1 MLKLFRRLKRDWLWI
16 LLIIGLLL
24 VQVTSDLAL
33 PEYTSKI
40 VDTGIQQKGVE
51 DAVPETIRKSSLDQL
66 LRLMKKD
73 DQKLVKSSYKED
85 GSLYDLKKIDKDT
98 RSQLNDTMSKAEM
111 IVSYMAQQKMDFSKI
126 PDAQIP
132 AILKQADTMLKQY
145 PDSVLTQAAVLYV
158 QAEYK
163 AQGIDMDAHQTH
175 YIVSSGVH
183 MLLLALLSMICA
195 ILVTFTASR
204 VSAKF
209 SKNLRHDIY
218 AKVLTFSSNEMNQ
231 FSTSSLITRSTNDIQ
246 QIQVVMILI
255 FRIVLYA
262 PMLAIGGV
270 IKVLNTGRYLSW
282 LLVVAVIVLFI
293 VMITLFAIVSPK
305 FKKLQALIDRVNL
318 ISREILTGIPV
329 IRAFSTEKHEE
340 RRFDDAN
347 KDLTKTN
354 LFVNRVMSMMMPLM
368 MVIMNVV
375 SVSIVYFGAHGI
387 DQGKLQVGDMMA
399 FIQYAMQIIMA
410 FLMISAVAVFMPRAS
425 VSASRVNEILDTDPD
440 VKNPEH
446 PELPQTDEK
455 GDLEFRDVSFSYP
468 GSEEPSL
475 QHISFHVR
483 KGETIAFIGS
493 TGSGKSTLVNLLPR
507 YFDVTSGEIL
517 LDGEDIRRFDLKEL
531 RSRIGFVPQ
540 KSLLFT
546 GTIASNLRFG
556 KENATDEELEK
567 ALDISQATEF
577 VSKKKDGINAPI
589 AQGGS
594 NVSGGQKQRL
604 AIARAVTR
612 QPEVYVFDD
621 SFSAL
626 DFKTDAQLR
635 AALKKE
641 TGDVTTL
648 LVAQRVGTI
657 MNADQII
664 VLENGQVVGHGTHK
678 ELMKSCS
685 VYQQI
690 AKSQLSEE
698 ELANA

>member
-1 MLKLFRRLKRDWLWI
+1 MLKLFRRLKKDWLWI

-24 VQVTSDLAL
+24 VQVTCDLSL
-33 PEYTSKI
+33 PEYTSNI
-40 VDTGIQQKGVE
+40 VDTGIEQKGVV
-51 DAVPETIRKSSLDQL
+51 DAVPDTIRKTSFNQL
-66 LRLMKKD
+66 LRLMKNR
-73 DQKLVKSSYKED
+73 DQKLVKDHYEAD
-85 GSLYDLKKIDKDT
+85 GNLYRLKKIDQDT
-98 RSQLNDTMSKAEM
+98 RTDLNDIMAKSEM
-111 IVSYMAQQKMDFSKI
+111 IASYMAQQKMDLSQI

-132 AILKQADTMLKQY
+132 AILKKADSMLKQY
-145 PDSVLTQAAVLYV
+145 PDSVLTQAAVRYV

-175 YIVSSGVH
+175 YIFSSGIQ
-183 MLLLALLSMICA
+183 MLLLALLSMLCA
-195 ILVTFTASR
+195 ILVTFLASR
-204 VSAKF
+204 VSAGF
-209 SKNLRHDIY
+209 SKELRHDVY
-218 AKVLTFSSNEMNQ
+218 AKVLTFSSNEMNH

-246 QIQVVMILI
+246 QIQIVMILI

-282 LLVVAVIVLFI
+282 LLVVAVIVLAI
-293 VMITLFAIVSPK
+293 VMFTIFAIVSPK
-305 FKKLQALIDRVNL
+305 FRKLQSLIDRLNL

-329 IRAFSTEKHEE
+329 IRAFSAEKHEE
-340 RRFDDAN
+340 KRFEDAN
-347 KDLTKTN
+347 QNLTKTN
-354 LFVNRVMSMMMPLM
+354 LFVNRVMSLMMPLM
-368 MVIMNVV
+368 MVIMNLV

-410 FLMISAVAVFMPRAS
+410 FLMIAMIAVFLPRAS
-425 VSASRVNEILDTDPD
+425 VSATRINEVLDTEPD
-440 VKNPEH
+440 IKNPKQ
-446 PELPQTDEK
+446 PLLPSADEK
-455 GDLEFRDVSFSYP
+455 GDLEFKDVSFTYP
-468 GSEEPSL
+468 GAERPSL
-475 QHISFHVR
+475 QHISFHAK
-483 KGETIAFIGS
+483 KGDTIAFIGS

-507 YFDVTSGEIL
+507 YFDVTEGEIL
-517 LDGEDIRRFDLKEL
+517 LDGEDIRQYDLKEL

-540 KSLLFT
+540 KSVLFS
-546 GTIASNLRFG
+546 GTIASNMRFG
-556 KENATDEELEK
+556 KDDATDKEIQK

-577 VSKKKDGINAPI
+577 VSKKESGINAHI
-589 AQGGS
+589 SQGGS

-604 AIARAVTR
+604 AIARAVTK

-626 DFKTDAQLR
+626 DFKTDAKLR

-641 TGDVTTL
+641 TGTVTTL

-664 VLENGQVVGHGTHK
+664 VLEDGQIVGQGTHQ

>member
-1 MLKLFRRLKRDWLWI
+1 MLKMFRRMRKDILWI
-16 LLIIGLLL
+16 LLIVGLLL
-24 VQVTSDLAL
+24 VQVTCDLAL
-33 PEYTSKI
+33 PEYTSRI
-40 VDTGIQQKGVE
+40 VDTGIEQKGVE
-51 DAVPETIRKSSLDQL
+51 DAVPDTIRKSSLDQL
-66 LRLMKKD
+66 LRLMKPA
-73 DQKLVKSSYKED
+73 DQKKIKENYKARGD
-85 GSLYDLKKIDKDT
+85 LYDLKKVDKNT
-98 RSQLNDTMSKAEM
+98 RSEMNDTMAKAEM
-111 IVSYMAQQKMDFSKI
+111 IVSYMAQQKMDVSKI

-132 AILKQADTMLKQY
+132 VILKQADSMLKKY
-145 PDSVLTQAAVLYV
+145 PDSVLTQAAVQYV

-163 AQGIDMDAHQTH
+163 AQGVDLNANQTH
-175 YIVSSGVH
+175 YIFSSGAQ
-183 MLLLALLSMICA
+183 MLLMALLSMCCA
-195 ILVTFTASR
+195 ILVTFLASR
-204 VSAKF
+204 VSASF
-209 SKNLRHDIY
+209 ARDLRHDVY
-218 AKVLTFSSNEMNQ
+218 AKVLTFSSNEMNH

-246 QIQVVMILI
+246 QIQLVMILF

-262 PMLAIGGV
+262 PMLAVGGV

-282 LLVVAVIVLFI
+282 LLVVAVIVLAI
-293 VMITLFAIVSPK
+293 VMVTLFAIVSPK
-305 FKKLQALIDRVNL
+305 FRKLQSLIDRLNL

-329 IRAFSTEKHEE
+329 IRAFSAEKHEE
-340 RRFDDAN
+340 QRFEDAN
-347 KDLTKTN
+347 RKLTKTN
-354 LFVNRVMSMMMPLM
+354 LFVNRVMTLMMPLM
-368 MVIMNVV
+368 MVIMNLV

-410 FLMISAVAVFMPRAS
+410 FLMIAMIAIFMPRAS
-425 VSASRVNEILDTDPD
+425 VSASRVNEILKTEPD
-440 VKNPEH
+440 IKNPKQPQLPS
-446 PELPQTDEK
+446 PEKK
-455 GDLEFRDVSFSYP
+455 GDLEFRDVSFTYP
-468 GSEEPSL
+468 GAEKASL
-475 QHISFHVR
+475 EHISFHAK

-507 YFDVTSGEIL
+507 YFDVTGGEIL
-517 LDGEDIRRFDLKEL
+517 LDGEDIRQYDLKEL

-540 KSLLFT
+540 KSVLFS
-546 GTIASNLRFG
+546 GTIASNMRFG
-556 KENATDEELEK
+556 KDDATDEEIQK
-567 ALDISQATEF
+567 ALDIAQATEF
-577 VSKKKDGINAPI
+577 VSKKSAGINSHI

-604 AIARAVTR
+604 AIARAVTK

-626 DFKTDAQLR
+626 DFKTDAELR

-641 TGDVTTL
+641 TGHVTTL

-664 VLENGQVVGHGTHK
+664 VLEDGKAVGHGTH
-678 ELMKSCS
+678 EEMMKSCS

>member
-1 MLKLFRRLKRDWLWI
+1 MLKLFRRLKKDWLWI

-24 VQVTSDLAL
+24 VQVTCDLSL
-33 PEYTSKI
+33 PEYTSNI
-40 VDTGIQQKGVE
+40 VDTGIEQKGVV
-51 DAVPETIRKSSLDQL
+51 DAVPDTIRKTSFNQL
-66 LRLMKKD
+66 LRLMKNR
-73 DQKLVKSSYKED
+73 DQKLVKDHYEAD
-85 GSLYDLKKIDKDT
+85 GNLYRLKKIDQDT
-98 RSQLNDTMSKAEM
+98 RTDLNDIMAKSEM
-111 IVSYMAQQKMDFSKI
+111 IASYMAQQKMDLSQI

-132 AILKQADTMLKQY
+132 VILKKADSMLKQY
-145 PDSVLTQAAVLYV
+145 PDSVLTQAAVRYV

-175 YIVSSGVH
+175 YIFSSGIQ
-183 MLLLALLSMICA
+183 MLLLALLSMLCA
-195 ILVTFTASR
+195 ILVTFLASR
-204 VSAKF
+204 VSAGF
-209 SKNLRHDIY
+209 SKELRHDVY
-218 AKVLTFSSNEMNQ
+218 AKVLTFSSNEMNH

-246 QIQVVMILI
+246 QIQIVMILI

-282 LLVVAVIVLFI
+282 LLVVAVIVLAI
-293 VMITLFAIVSPK
+293 VMFTIFAIVSPK
-305 FKKLQALIDRVNL
+305 FRKLQSLIDRLNL

-329 IRAFSTEKHEE
+329 IRAFSAEKHEE
-340 RRFDDAN
+340 KRFEDAN
-347 KDLTKTN
+347 QNLTKTN
-354 LFVNRVMSMMMPLM
+354 LFVNRVMSLMMPLM
-368 MVIMNVV
+368 MVIMNLV

-410 FLMISAVAVFMPRAS
+410 FLMIAMIAVFLPRAS
-425 VSASRVNEILDTDPD
+425 VSATRINEVLDTEPD
-440 VKNPEH
+440 IKNPKQ
-446 PELPQTDEK
+446 PLLPSADEK
-455 GDLEFRDVSFSYP
+455 GDLEFKDVSFTYP
-468 GSEEPSL
+468 GAERPSL
-475 QHISFHVR
+475 QHISFHAK
-483 KGETIAFIGS
+483 KGDTIAFIGS

-507 YFDVTSGEIL
+507 YFDVTEGEIL
-517 LDGEDIRRFDLKEL
+517 LDGEDIRQYDLKEL

-540 KSLLFT
+540 KSVLFS
-546 GTIASNLRFG
+546 GTIASNMRFG
-556 KENATDEELEK
+556 KDDATDKEIQK

-577 VSKKKDGINAPI
+577 VSKKESGINAHI
-589 AQGGS
+589 SQGGS

-604 AIARAVTR
+604 AIARAVTK

-626 DFKTDAQLR
+626 DFKTDAKLR

-641 TGDVTTL
+641 TGTVTTL

-664 VLENGQVVGHGTHK
+664 VLEDGQIVGQGTHQ